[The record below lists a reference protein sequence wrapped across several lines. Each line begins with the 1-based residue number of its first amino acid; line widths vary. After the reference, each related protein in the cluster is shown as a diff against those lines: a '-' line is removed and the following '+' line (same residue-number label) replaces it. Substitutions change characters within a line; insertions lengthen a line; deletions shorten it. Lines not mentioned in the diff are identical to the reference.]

1 MRRNKNFFDTGR
13 SGSTFIIILSILV
26 FSALVFSAP
35 VFAQNLTPA
44 EIKSAIRTQL
54 KHERGIPAHSI
65 KVKVEEG
72 TAILDGTVDNLLA
85 RERAAEVAGSIRG
98 VRAVV
103 NQIDIQAE
111 DREDEALKADIREA
125 LAIDPAAEAFEIE
138 IQVRDGAVT
147 LTGEV
152 DSWAE
157 KRLAGKV
164 AKGVRGVEKF
174 TNNLDVESRT
184 QRPDREIRQEIQ
196 ERLAWD
202 LWIDD
207 ALIEVAV
214 TDRVVELSGAVG
226 SLLEKTRALNKA
238 RVVGVQAV
246 DSEKLTV
253 NWLLRDE
260 MRKDSEFQAAEDEK
274 IESALKTAFRND
286 PRVKSFNVTP
296 MVEDGVVTLT
306 GVVDNLEAKRAAA
319 RDAQNT
325 VGVWRVKNF
334 LRVRPDR
341 IGEDDTLENRIQK
354 ALKRSPDLHR
364 FDVVADVKNAKA
376 YLYGSVDSRYE
387 AARAE
392 EVVSGVK
399 GVVAVDNN
407 IDISDEAGP
416 ESDDIVES
424 DRELK
429 ENVISELRSSPYVDA
444 DTIIVTVEDGV
455 VTLAG
460 NVTSIR
466 ELNVAAQ
473 NAREAGAEKVVNLL
487 DFTYGP
493 TSYY

>member
-1 MRRNKNFFDTGR
+1 MRRNRNFFEAGR
-13 SGSTFIIILSILV
+13 SGSTFIIILSILL
-26 FSALVFSAP
+26 FSVPVSA
-35 VFAQNLTPA
+35 QDLTPA
-44 EIKSAIRTQL
+44 EIERAIRTQL
-54 KHERGIPAHSI
+54 KHARGAPAHLI
-65 KVKVEEG
+65 QVNVEKE

-85 RERAAEVAGSIRG
+85 GERAGEVAESIRG

-103 NQIDIQAE
+103 NKIDIQAE
-111 DREDEALKADIREA
+111 DREDALLKADIREA
-125 LAIDPAAEAFEIE
+125 LAIDPAAEAFEVE
-138 IQVRDGAVT
+138 VQVRNGAVT
-147 LTGEV
+147 LTGDV

-157 KRLAGKV
+157 KRLVGKI

-207 ALIEVAV
+207 ALIDVAV
-214 TDRVVELSGAVG
+214 KDRVVELSGAVG

-238 RVVGVQAV
+238 RVVGVEAV

-253 NWLLRDE
+253 NWLLRDQ

-296 MVEDGVVTLT
+296 MVEDGGVTLT

-319 RDAQNT
+319 RDAENT
-325 VGVWRVKNF
+325 VGVWRVRNF
-334 LRVRPDR
+334 LRVRPER
-341 IGEDDTLENRIQK
+341 IAEDDTLENRIQK
-354 ALKRSPDLHR
+354 ALKRSSDVHRLDL
-364 FDVVADVKNAKA
+364 VIDVKNAKA
-376 YLYGSVDSRYE
+376 YLYGAVDSRYE

-407 IDISDEAGP
+407 IDISDEAEP
-416 ESDDIVES
+416 ESDDIVEN

-429 ENVISELRSSPYVDA
+429 ENVISELRWSPYLNADA
-444 DTIIVTVEDGV
+444 IIVTVEDGV

-466 ELNVAAQ
+466 ELNLAVQ

-493 TSYY
+493 TSSN

>member
-1 MRRNKNFFDTGR
+1 MKRKR
-13 SGSTFIIILSILV
+13 LV
-26 FSALVFSAP
+26 FHLGRPWPTAIAIMAILLAAAQVSAQGLKP
-35 VFAQNLTPA
+35 R
-44 EIKSAIRTQL
+44 EIESAIRTQL
-54 KHERGIPAHSI
+54 KHERGVPAQLI
-65 KVKVEEG
+65 QVTVEEK
-72 TAILDGTVDNLLA
+72 TAILDGTVDNILA

-103 NQIDIQAE
+103 NQIDIQPE
-111 DREDEALKADIREA
+111 DREDEALKDDIREA
-125 LAIDPAAEAFEIE
+125 LAIDPAAEAFEVE
-138 IQVRDGAVT
+138 VQVRNGAVT
-147 LTGEV
+147 LTGDV

-157 KRLAGKV
+157 KRLVGKV
-164 AKGVRGVEKF
+164 AKGVRGVEKL
-174 TNNLDVESRT
+174 TNNLVVESRT
-184 QRPDREIRQEIQ
+184 RRSDREIRQEIQ

-207 ALIEVAV
+207 ALIDVAV
-214 TDRVVELSGAVG
+214 KDRLVELSGTVG

-296 MVEDGVVTLT
+296 MVEDGVVTLS

-319 RDAQNT
+319 KDAENT
-325 VGVWRVKNF
+325 VGVWRVRNF

-341 IGEDDTLENRIQK
+341 IAEDDTLENRIQK
-354 ALKRSPDLHR
+354 ALKRTPDVHR
-364 FDVVADVKNAKA
+364 FDVVVDVKNAKA
-376 YLYGSVDSRYE
+376 YLYGSADSRYE
-387 AARAE
+387 AARTE

-407 IDISDEAGP
+407 LDISDDAKP

-424 DRELK
+424 DRELR
-429 ENVISELRSSPYVDA
+429 ENVISELRWSPYLDA
-444 DTIIVTVEDGV
+444 DDIIVTVEDGV

-466 ELNVAAQ
+466 ELNEAVQ

-487 DFTYGP
+487 DFVYGP
-493 TSYY
+493 PSYY

>member
-1 MRRNKNFFDTGR
+1 MKRNRNFFDTGR
-13 SGSTFIIILSILV
+13 SGSAFIILLSILL
-26 FSALVFSAP
+26 FSATVVSA
-35 VFAQNLTPA
+35 QDLTTA
-44 EIKSAIRTQL
+44 EIESAIRTRL
-54 KHERGIPAHSI
+54 KQERGVSAQLI
-65 KVKVEEG
+65 KVTVKEG

-103 NQIDIQAE
+103 NKIDIQTE
-111 DREDEALKADIREA
+111 DRQDEALKADIREA
-125 LAIDPAAEAFEIE
+125 LAIDPAAEAFEVE
-138 IQVRDGAVT
+138 VQVRDGAAT
-147 LTGEV
+147 LTGDV
-152 DSWAE
+152 DSQAE
-157 KRLAGKV
+157 KRLVEKV
-164 AKGVRGVEKF
+164 AKGVRGVEKI

-184 QRPDREIRQEIQ
+184 RRPDKEIRQEIQ

-202 LWIDD
+202 LWIDH
-207 ALIEVAV
+207 ALIDVAV
-214 TDRVVELSGAVG
+214 KDRVVELSGTVG

-238 RVVGVQAV
+238 RVVGVEAV
-246 DSEKLTV
+246 NSEKLRV

-274 IESALKTAFRND
+274 IEAALKTAFRND

-296 MVEDGVVTLT
+296 RAEDGGVLLT
-306 GVVDNLEAKRAAA
+306 GVVDNLAAKRAAA
-319 RDAQNT
+319 KDAENT

-341 IGEDDTLENRIQK
+341 IAEDDTLENRIQK
-354 ALKRSPDLHR
+354 ALKRSPDVHR
-364 FDVVADVKNAKA
+364 FDVVVDVKNAKA

-387 AARAE
+387 AARTE

-407 IDISDEAGP
+407 IDISDEAEP
-416 ESDDIVES
+416 ESADIVES
-424 DRELK
+424 DRDLR
-429 ENVISELRSSPYVDA
+429 ENVISELRWSPYVDA
-444 DTIIVTVEDGV
+444 DAIIVTVEDGV

-460 NVTSIR
+460 SVNSIR